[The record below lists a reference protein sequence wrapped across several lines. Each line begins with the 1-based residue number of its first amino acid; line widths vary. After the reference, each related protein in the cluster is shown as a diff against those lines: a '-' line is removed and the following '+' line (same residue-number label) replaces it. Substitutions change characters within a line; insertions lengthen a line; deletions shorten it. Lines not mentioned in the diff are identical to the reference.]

1 MKRLSMLCAI
11 VLLFGA
17 GSALAQP
24 PTYQFA
30 EAGTKNFVS
39 ETTIAPGEQ
48 ISLDLYLSNVGAPQ
62 YVGGAWIDF
71 TASTTRISYVSGGRC
86 LNDSSEGCTGPWQET
101 AGAFVNEPDGAG
113 TAVYAVGNL
122 DGSAPDVDGDLI
134 VGTLTLEC
142 IAEGD
147 VIVDLTLIPGV
158 ITWTPI
164 NDSDV
169 VPGSLLIH
177 QGGAPECDVNN
188 NLCDDGIGCTDNIC
202 DAGTCV
208 YPPNDSI
215 CDDGAFCNGDEF
227 CDAVND
233 CSSTGNPCV
242 PPDVCNEGSDECLS
256 GDSDGDGILD
266 GSDNCRETFNPGQE
280 DTYPPQGNNIG
291 DACDCECDF
300 DCDSDVDA
308 DDVETFLAD
317 FGRFQFNNPCANDDP
332 CNGDSDCD
340 TDVDADDVEKFLED
354 FGRFQ
359 FNNPCPPCELGDWCV
374 YEPDDD
380 NDGIPDAEDNC
391 PNTPNPNQE
400 DTYPPQGNNIGD
412 ACDCECDFDCS
423 GSVDASDVTAFLIDF
438 GRSTFNNP
446 CTNTDPCNGDVDCTV
461 NVDAADVDKFLE
473 DFGRSQFN
481 NPCPPCVVGDWCV
494 YQ

>member
-242 PPDVCNEGSDECLS
+242 PPDVCDEGSDECLS

-266 GSDNCRETFNPGQE
+266 GS
-280 DTYPPQGNNIG
+280 
-291 DACDCECDF
+291 
-300 DCDSDVDA
+300 
-308 DDVETFLAD
+308 
-317 FGRFQFNNPCANDDP
+317 
-332 CNGDSDCD
+332 
-340 TDVDADDVEKFLED
+340 
-354 FGRFQ
+354 
-359 FNNPCPPCELGDWCV
+359 
-374 YEPDDD
+374 
-380 NDGIPDAEDNC
+380 
-391 PNTPNPNQE
+391 
-400 DTYPPQGNNIGD
+400 
-412 ACDCECDFDCS
+412 
-423 GSVDASDVTAFLIDF
+423 
-438 GRSTFNNP
+438 
-446 CTNTDPCNGDVDCTV
+446 
-461 NVDAADVDKFLE
+461 
-473 DFGRSQFN
+473 
-481 NPCPPCVVGDWCV
+481 VVFSLP
-494 YQ
+494 